1 MILDDVFL
9 FLHNTGQAHNH
20 AIFSTEY
27 LGHSPRY
34 YDYLRCSGA
43 RPSLRSLVK
52 TALRLTDISRG
63 AGLPEDADDA
73 AALAKRVMIAAFDR
87 CL

>member
-9 FLHNTGQAHNH
+9 FLKDTGVARSH
-20 AIFSTEY
+20 AAFSTDF

-34 YDYLRCSGA
+34 YDYIRCSGA

-52 TALRLTDISRG
+52 VALRLTDISRG
-63 AGLPEDADDA
+63 TELPENADDA
-73 AALAKRVMIAAFDR
+73 ATLAKRVMVAAFDR